1 METILHNPAR
11 RAVKVGGVLSASV
24 TAASGKAESGH
35 GNGDAMVLDFKRA
48 FFAVADASERHPR
61 ASREFLGRIMAAL
74 GDRPVPTDTEEWRA
88 LLNSCYAQQSYSRT
102 ATFCGVCVQNIGGG
116 LSALIANGGDSFC
129 AIADGISGEI
139 LYKTPPDM
147 CFAGRSLCVGT
158 VARIPLDTGRERI
171 ILATDGLIDLARAL
185 KLSPSAM
192 CGQYAALYP
201 PDEAADRLS
210 RYLARNAET
219 MGHDDVALIVLNPHA
234 LLRLPVPPI
243 RLGGTGRSEERK
255 FRESSPALADEWL
268 PRPTCA

>member
-1 METILHNPAR
+1 METVLHNPAR
-11 RAVKVGGVLSASV
+11 RAVKIEGALSASV

-35 GNGDAMVLDFKRA
+35 GNGDCLLLDFGRA

-74 GDRPVPTDTEEWRA
+74 GDGPVPAESEELLA
-88 LLNSCYAQQSYSRT
+88 LLNSCYAEQPYSRT
-102 ATFCGVCVQNIGGG
+102 ATFCGVCLENRGGI

-158 VARIPLDTGRERI
+158 VARVPLSTGRERI

-185 KLSPSAM
+185 KLSPMSM

-219 MGHDDVALIVLNPHA
+219 LCHDDVALLVLNPHA
-234 LLRLPVPPI
+234 LTRFDLPPLW
-243 RLGGTGRSEERK
+243 LGGTGRNEERK
-255 FRESSPALADEWL
+255 FRESAPALADRWL
-268 PRPTCA
+268 PWPSE